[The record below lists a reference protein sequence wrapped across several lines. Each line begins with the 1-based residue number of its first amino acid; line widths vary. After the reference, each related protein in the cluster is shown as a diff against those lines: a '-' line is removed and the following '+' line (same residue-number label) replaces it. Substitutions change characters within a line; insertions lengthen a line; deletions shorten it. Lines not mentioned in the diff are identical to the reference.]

1 MMLGRGWGNRR
12 ARMAR
17 YRPVGAPSHR
27 AAIRLARTRY
37 GAQRGTIASA
47 PDHAAPDGGTQGRS
61 ASSMRARV
69 VLAGWIAHHARSRDQ
84 SGAWRPSAWQVSNRA
99 CISCGNTLCSHLAMK
114 GECARGLKTSRRRKE
129 KRRAERRRPPARSG
143 DRRGPRERRVRGL
156 GAKPPDQDCAAGY
169 GNRNRLTR
177 FSKLVIARDFW

>member
-1 MMLGRGWGNRR
+1 MLGRGWGNRR

-69 VLAGWIAHHARSRDQ
+69 VLAGWSPITRDRVIKAVR
-84 SGAWRPSAWQVSNRA
+84 GAP
-99 CISCGNTLCSHLAMK
+99 
-114 GECARGLKTSRRRKE
+114 ARGRYRTG
-129 KRRAERRRPPARSG
+129 RAYPAATRS
-143 DRRGPRERRVRGL
+143 
-156 GAKPPDQDCAAGY
+156 
-169 GNRNRLTR
+169 
-177 FSKLVIARDFW
+177 ARTWR